1 MIQTGSR
8 RFCSLADE
16 RSFFFFFVRKLNDDI
31 TWVGADDRRLHLFEN
46 LFPLPHGVSYNSYV
60 ITDEKTAILDTADDG
75 VLPQFMDNLLYV
87 LGDRQPDY
95 IVVNHMEPDHCSGIK
110 RVLDLYPEC
119 KMVGNAKIFTI
130 FEQFYGMGLSEE
142 RKVLV
147 KEGDELSLGKHV
159 LKFIMAPMVHWPE
172 VMMTYDMTDKIL
184 FSADAFGTFGSLD
197 GNLFDDELDFNA
209 SWLTD
214 ARRYYTNI
222 VGKYGQQVQSVL
234 KKAAGLDIKMI
245 APLHG
250 PVWRTNIPMFL
261 EKYDIWS
268 SYEVEDKGSVLI
280 VYGSMYGNTKELAE
294 ILATRLAERGVK
306 NIKVYDVSETE
317 KSYLIAECF
326 RCEYLVFAAP
336 TYNNGL
342 YPKMAEFMED
352 MKNLTVRK
360 RKATVLGNGSWAP
373 QSDKIMRNYLSEMK
387 DMDVSEKSVVIK
399 SRLKPEQSDEL
410 EEVVGDIVSRLSEN

>member
-1 MIQTGSR
+1 MQ
-8 RFCSLADE
+8 A
-16 RSFFFFFVRKLNDDI
+16 VRKLNEDI

-46 LFPLPHGVSYNSYV
+46 LFPLPHGVSYNSY
-60 ITDEKTAILDTADDG
+60 IIKDKRTAILDTADEG
-75 VLPQFMDNLLYV
+75 VMPQFMDNLLYT
-87 LGDRQPDY
+87 LGDTKPDY

-110 RVLDLYPEC
+110 RVLELYPEC
-119 KMVGNAKIFTI
+119 KMVGNVKTFTI
-130 FEQFYGMGLSEE
+130 FEQFYNMHLEEE
-142 RKVLV
+142 RKITV
-147 KEGDELSLGKHV
+147 KEGDELSLGKHK
-159 LKFIMAPMVHWPE
+159 LRFIMAPMVHWPE
-172 VMMTYDMTDKIL
+172 VMMTYDETDRIL

-222 VGKYGQQVQSVL
+222 VGKYGQQVQAVL
-234 KKAAGLDIKMI
+234 KKASGLDIAMI

-250 PVWRTNIPMFL
+250 PVWRTNISMFL

-268 SYEVEDKGSVLI
+268 SYRVEDKGSVLI

-294 ILATRLAERGVK
+294 ILATRLAEKGVK

-352 MKNLTVRK
+352 MKNLTVRA

-387 DMDVSEKSVVIK
+387 DMDVSAKSIAVK
-399 SRLKPEQSDEL
+399 SRLNSEQTEEL
-410 EEVVGDIVSRLSEN
+410 EEVVLDIISRLSK

>member
-1 MIQTGSR
+1 MQ
-8 RFCSLADE
+8 A
-16 RSFFFFFVRKLNDDI
+16 VRKLNEDI

-60 ITDEKTAILDTADDG
+60 IRDEKTAILDTADEG
-75 VLPQFMDNLLYV
+75 VMQQFMENLSHALE
-87 LGDRQPDY
+87 GAAPDY
-95 IVVNHMEPDHCSGIK
+95 LVVNHMEPDHCSGIR
-110 RVLDLYPEC
+110 RVLELYPEC
-119 KMVGNAKIFTI
+119 KMVGNAKTFTI
-130 FEQFYGMGLSEE
+130 FEQFYHMELPEE
-142 RKVLV
+142 RKLQV
-147 KEGDELSLGKHV
+147 KEGDELCLGKHR
-159 LKFIMAPMVHWPE
+159 LKFVMAPMVHWPE
-172 VMMTYDMTDKIL
+172 VMMSYDETDRIL

-209 SWLTD
+209 GWMTD

-234 KKAAGLDIKMI
+234 KKAAGLDIAMI

-250 PVWRTNIPMFL
+250 PVWRTNIPMFI
-261 EKYDIWS
+261 EKYDTWS
-268 SYEVEDKGSVLI
+268 SYRVEDEGSVLI

-294 ILATRLAERGVK
+294 VLATRLADRGVK
-306 NIKVYDVSETE
+306 NIKVYDVSETD

-342 YPKMAEFMED
+342 YPRMAEFMED
-352 MKNLTVRK
+352 MKNLTVRG

-373 QSDKIMRNYLSEMK
+373 QSDKIMRQYLCEMK
-387 DMDVSEKSVVIK
+387 DMDVSEKSLTIK
-399 SRLKPEQSDEL
+399 SRLSREQSEELDEVA
-410 EEVVGDIVSRLSEN
+410 EDIVSRLSK